1 MNLILLSILVF
12 PLLAIGDILF
22 GRTVRQGGLRV
33 RQTSLLA
40 AMANLGV
47 VLCVLFSYDIARGGY
62 QMVFE
67 ASPLRLP
74 FFFPI
79 TFAIGVDGISLAM
92 LLLTALVSLAA
103 IGASPENVRR
113 EKEFFI
119 CIHLISLGAFGA
131 FLSLDLF
138 FLYVFH
144 EVALIP
150 TFLMI
155 GIWGNQDRKFAANQ
169 MTLYLGGAS
178 LVLLVGLLAFY
189 FALPEPLRSLDLRVL
204 DANVGRATLSPG
216 TQMNVFLLLLVGF
229 GALVSIWP
237 FHSWAPKGYA
247 AAPAPAAMLHAG
259 VLKKFGLYGL
269 LRLAVPYLP
278 DGMESLSLFLL
289 ILILLNVFYIGFVTI
304 AQKDLTMML
313 GYSSVMHMG
322 YLFLGLLAATAAS
335 TDFPSAMTGL
345 TGLVLLMVGHG
356 LSAALLFGTAAEVR
370 ERTGSTLFKDLGG
383 LSVKTPALGFLFII
397 GGLASIGVPGL
408 ANFSGEVLIFFGA
421 WKSYTPFVMLLLL
434 GLVISAVYMLR
445 AVRQTFFG
453 ELPAGVELTD
463 LPAAGR
469 VWPYALLAVS
479 LFVLGICP
487 AVLTRAVQPSL
498 EALFK

>member
-1 MNLILLSILVF
+1 MNLLSFLLLVI
-12 PLLAIGDILF
+12 PLLACAGILAGQPARRF
-22 GRTVRQGGLRV
+22 
-33 RQTSLLA
+33 SLLA
-40 AMANLGV
+40 CLANLG
-47 VLCVLFSYDIARGGY
+47 LAICLLAGYDVARGGY

-67 ASPLRLP
+67 TSALQLP
-74 FFFPI
+74 YFFPI
-79 TFAIGVDGISLAM
+79 HFALGVDGISLAM
-92 LLLTALVSLAA
+92 VLLTALVSLAA

-119 CIHLISLGAFGA
+119 CVHLISLGAFGA

-150 TFLMI
+150 TFLLI

-189 FALPEPLRSLDLRVL
+189 FAIPEGLRSLDLRDL
-204 DANVGRATLSPG
+204 DANVTRATLSPG
-216 TQMNVFLLLLVGF
+216 VQTVVFILLLVGF

-278 DGMESLSLFLL
+278 EGMETLSTFVL
-289 ILILLNVFYIGFVTI
+289 ILILANVFYIGFVTI
-304 AQKDLTMML
+304 AQKDLTLML

-322 YLFLGLLAATAAS
+322 YLFLGLLAATAAYS
-335 TDFPSAMTGL
+335 SAMIGL
-345 TGLVLLMVGHG
+345 TGVVLLMVGHG

-383 LSVKTPALGFLFII
+383 LSTKTPVLGLLFII

-408 ANFSGEVLIFFGA
+408 GNFAGEILIFFGT
-421 WKSYTPFVMLLLL
+421 WKTHTPFVMLLLF

-445 AVRQTFFG
+445 AVRHTFYG
-453 ELPAGVELTD
+453 ASPAGMDQLVD
-463 LPAAGR
+463 LPATRR
-469 VWPYALLAVS
+469 VWPYALLAVA
-479 LFVLGICP
+479 LFVLGMYP
-487 AVLTRAVQPSL
+487 AVLTRVVQPAL
-498 EALFK
+498 EAMLK

>member
-1 MNLILLSILVF
+1 MNLIPLLILVF
-12 PLLAIGDILF
+12 PLLAIAGILA
-22 GRTVRQGGLRV
+22 GQPARRM
-33 RQTSLLA
+33 SLLA
-40 AMANLGV
+40 ALANLGLA
-47 VLCVLFSYDIARGGY
+47 LCLLLAYDAAGSGY

-67 ASPLRLP
+67 ARQLQLP
-74 FFFPI
+74 HFFPI

-92 LLLTALVSLAA
+92 VLLTAVVSLAA
-103 IGASPENVRR
+103 VGASPDNVRR

-119 CIHLISLGAFGA
+119 CIQLISLGAFGA

-138 FLYVFH
+138 FLYAFH

-189 FALPEPLRSLDLRVL
+189 FALPEVARSLDLRVL
-204 DANVGRATLSPG
+204 KSGIGHATFSPG
-216 TQMNVFLLLLVGF
+216 TQTFVFLLLLVGF

-278 DGMESLSLFLL
+278 EGMQTLSIFVLVL
-289 ILILLNVFYIGFVTI
+289 ILANVFYIGFVTI
-304 AQKDLTMML
+304 AQKDLTLML

-322 YLFLGLLAATAAS
+322 YLFLGLLAATAAHA
-335 TDFPSAMTGL
+335 SAMIGL

-383 LSVKTPALGFLFII
+383 LSAKTPVLGFLFIV
-397 GGLASIGVPGL
+397 GALASMGVPGL
-408 ANFSGEVLIFFGA
+408 GNFSGEILIFFGA
-421 WKSYTPFVMLLLL
+421 WKSYTPFVMVLLL

-445 AVRQTFFG
+445 AVRQTFHG
-453 ELPAGVELTD
+453 ELPPGAELVD
-463 LPAAGR
+463 LPACKR
-469 VWPYALLAVS
+469 VWPYALLVVP
-479 LFVLGICP
+479 LFILGICP
-487 AVLTRAVQPSL
+487 SVLTRVVQPSL
-498 EALFK
+498 EALLK